1 MIDDCVVIVKKN
13 EYLSRNRNTL
23 CSEDINI
30 KQCVQTGMS
39 KHLSFCL
46 TNLLRK
52 KIYDSHCFE
61 VGISLSVKG
70 VCAQL
75 FWSAIHG
82 HLSSKCSLGA
92 FKSLKRHF
100 LKNFYP

>member
-1 MIDDCVVIVKKN
+1 MIDDFVVIVKKMN
-13 EYLSRNRNTL
+13 IYQEIHTL
-23 CSEDINI
+23 CSADINI

-70 VCAQL
+70 VCAQ
-75 FWSAIHG
+75 
-82 HLSSKCSLGA
+82 
-92 FKSLKRHF
+92 
-100 LKNFYP
+100 

>member
-61 VGISLSVKG
+61 VEMDTL
-70 VCAQL
+70 
-75 FWSAIHG
+75 
-82 HLSSKCSLGA
+82 
-92 FKSLKRHF
+92 
-100 LKNFYP
+100 